1 MLSDLKQAVFK
12 TALFY
17 SFALQTKLKNVKAVI
32 ITQPGAPDVLQVQQR
47 PTPQPKS
54 DEVLIKVMAA
64 GVTRPDIAQRKG
76 NYPPPAWAPQDIPG
90 LEVAGIVE
98 QCGTHVN
105 RWKKGDEACALISG
119 GGYAEYALA
128 HEGTCLPIPRGC
140 SFAEASSLPET
151 VFTVWHNVFQRGQLK
166 RNEHFL
172 VHGGSSGIG
181 ITAIQLAKAYGA
193 KVFATAG
200 SEEKCKACIV
210 LGADACV
217 NYKTEDF
224 EEALSSER
232 VDVILDMIG
241 GDYVSKGFRLLNEE
255 GRMVFINA
263 MKGGSA
269 QMNVLDIMRR
279 RLTITGSTLRNRD
292 VTFKNLLATEVE
304 KNVWPLLEKGQFK
317 PVIYKTFALAEA
329 AEAHRLMESSEHI
342 GKIVLLCD

>member
-1 MLSDLKQAVFK
+1 
-12 TALFY
+12 
-17 SFALQTKLKNVKAVI
+17 VKALI
-32 ITQPGAPDVLQVQQR
+32 ITQPGAPDVLRVQQR
-47 PTPQPKS
+47 PVPQPKS

-64 GVTRPDIAQRKG
+64 GVNRPDIAQRKG
-76 NYPPPAWAPQDIPG
+76 SYPPPAWAPQDIPG

-98 QCGTHVN
+98 QRGSQVE
-105 RWKKGDEACALISG
+105 RWNKGDEVCALIGG
-119 GGYAEYALA
+119 GGYAEYTVA
-128 HEGTCLPIPRGC
+128 HEGTCLPIPGGW
-140 SFAEASSLPET
+140 SFIEASSLPET

-181 ITAIQLAKAYGA
+181 ITAIQLAKAFGA

-200 SEEKCKACIV
+200 SEEKCKACIA

-224 EEALSSER
+224 EQTLKSEG

-241 GDYVSKGFRLLNEE
+241 GDYVSKGLRLLNEE

-263 MKGGSA
+263 MKEESI
-269 QMNVLDIMRR
+269 QLNVLDVMRR

-292 VTFKNLLATEVE
+292 VKFKNEVAAEVE

-317 PVIYKTFALAEA
+317 PVIYKTFKLEKA

-342 GKIVLLCD
+342 GKIILVCE